1 MNTPFEKI
9 KRTVSYHYFRLKN
22 GWHFPPNIAHLSGS
36 KMAKGTYEPEVTDII
51 KNCLTSGSV
60 FIDVGA
66 NVGYFARE
74 AAGMVKSEGRVY
86 AFEVEYDNYYSLCK
100 NTAFLNNVIPL
111 HFAVSNQATFLYV
124 NHSSHS
130 ACHSLVQTENHL
142 DGSKF
147 MVPAITIDDFWRQY
161 LGKQAIDLIKIDV
174 EGAELLVLEGM
185 SRVLYENKIQK
196 MIIEYCPR
204 VLNNSGQDTHEI
216 YNVLSKDFS
225 LSIIEKE
232 YKNLQKSGTIA
243 GIKEFQKISGYLLE
257 LEDAVNINLLC
268 EKS

>member
-1 MNTPFEKI
+1 MANLFTKI
-9 KRTVSYHYFRLKN
+9 NRTANYHYFRRKN
-22 GWHFPPNIAHLSGS
+22 GWHFPSNIAHLAGS

-51 KNCLTSGSV
+51 KNCLAPGSV

-66 NVGYFARE
+66 NVGYFARVASE
-74 AAGMVKSEGRVY
+74 IVKSKGRVY
-86 AFEVEYDNYYSLCK
+86 AFEVEYDNYHSLCK

-111 HFAVSNQATFLYV
+111 HFAVSNQLTFLDV

-147 MVPAITIDDFWRQY
+147 MVPAITIDDFWRKY
-161 LGKQAIDLIKIDV
+161 LGGQAIDLIKIDV

-185 SRVLYENKIQK
+185 IEVLSENKIQK

-204 VLNNSGQDTHEI
+204 VLNNSGQASHEI
-216 YNVLSKDFS
+216 YTVLSKDFS

-232 YKNLQKSGTIA
+232 YQNLQKNGKIA
-243 GIKEFQKISGYLLE
+243 GIEEFQKITGYLLE
-257 LEDAVNINLLC
+257 LDDAVNINLLC
-268 EKS
+268 ERL